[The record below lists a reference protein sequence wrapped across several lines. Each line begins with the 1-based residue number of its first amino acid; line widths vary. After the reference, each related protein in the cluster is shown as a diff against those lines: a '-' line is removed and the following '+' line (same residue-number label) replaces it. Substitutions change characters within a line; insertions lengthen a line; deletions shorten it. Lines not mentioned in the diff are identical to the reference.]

1 MLPPFLGMLLLLGTV
16 AVIVVALGMA
26 LIAGLG
32 GRSRPARRALMAAS
46 GMAGLYALFW
56 LLGLAL
62 ARREVLPPGQQLSF
76 CGLDCHLH
84 VSVRQVRTGPALG
97 VTVQFASDAKQ
108 APERPADL
116 RFRLRDAAGQE
127 YAPSNNVPDT
137 ALRAG
142 ASWEF
147 ELRFPAAVPAA
158 GAVLIVTW
166 DGGIDYLVPGAGN
179 PLVQRQRRLA
189 LPAPAG
195 A

>member
-16 AVIVVALGMA
+16 AAIVVALGMA

>member
-16 AVIVVALGMA
+16 AVIVVALGVA

-32 GRSRPARRALMAAS
+32 GHSRPARRALMAAS

-84 VSVRQVRTGPALG
+84 VSVLQVRSGPALG

-127 YAPSNNVPDT
+127 YAPSNKVPDT

-189 LPAPAG
+189 LPAPEG

>member
-16 AVIVVALGMA
+16 AVIVVALGVA
-26 LIAGLG
+26 LIAGLSG
-32 GRSRPARRALMAAS
+32 HSRPARRALMAAS

-84 VSVRQVRTGPALG
+84 VSVQQVRTGPALG

-166 DGGIDYLVPGAGN
+166 DGGIDYFVPGAGN